1 MITTSHCKINIGLQV
16 LKKRIDGFHDLS
28 TVMYPIVGA
37 SDIVELRRSDCD
49 GFISSGI
56 AVDCPT
62 DKNLCMR
69 ALRLMQNRYGIGRAE
84 ILLHKQIPF
93 GAGLGGGS
101 ANAVAVLKLVN
112 DEFELGLQNDT
123 MVDLAAQ
130 LGSDTPFFVEQ
141 RPMLATSRGEIL
153 EPIEVD
159 LSRYYI
165 YIVKP
170 NIAIST
176 AMAYESV
183 TPKMSD
189 IDLKEMIKRPVEQ
202 WKELIVNDFEASLF
216 EKFGQLKQIKQN
228 FYHAGALYASMSGS
242 GSAVYGIFEA
252 PAKSHFDD
260 LWHVEKPTNLL

>member
-1 MITTSHCKINIGLQV
+1 M
-16 LKKRIDGFHDLS
+16 LKKRPDGFHDLN
-28 TVMYPIVGA
+28 TVMYPILGA
-37 SDIVELRRSDCD
+37 SDIVELRRCDRD

-69 ALRLMQNRYGIGRAE
+69 ALRLMQDRYGIGGVK

-112 DEFELGLQNDT
+112 DEFELGLGKDT
-123 MVDLAAQ
+123 LVDLAAQ

-153 EPIEVD
+153 EPVAVD
-159 LSRYYI
+159 LSNYYI

-170 NIAIST
+170 DIAIST
-176 AMAYESV
+176 AMAYTSV
-183 TPKMSD
+183 KPKMCD
-189 IDLKEMIKRPVEQ
+189 VDLKEVIKRPVEQ
-202 WKELIVNDFEASLF
+202 WRDLIVNDFEESLF
-216 EKFGQLKQIKQN
+216 EKFEQLKQIKQD
-228 FYHAGALYASMSGS
+228 FYDSGALYASMSGS
-242 GSAVYGIFEA
+242 GSAVYGIFDA
-252 PAKSHFDD
+252 QVKRQFDD
-260 LWHVEKPTNLL
+260 LWYVEKPLNSH